1 MQQSATHT
9 AVNSAQ
15 TTVTRLSYKFQRL
28 REQIRSAIL
37 AGEFAKRL
45 PGERELGRRFGANA
59 KTINKALCDL
69 SGEGLLVRRIGR
81 GTFIA
86 SEQAPEN
93 IRKGRRFAT
102 FIPAHGAESQLQ
114 RRIFDAVSVEAA
126 AASHK
131 IARISHDAERNSG
144 SIVLHDWPITS
155 RREAEGILTIPSS
168 ALGGCPIGHAD
179 ASLWLEARRRR
190 IPIVS
195 LGAQAPD
202 AKCHAVVPDFVDA
215 GYQLAE
221 HLFLLGCGSVVA
233 VGGRDC
239 REAAAV
245 ANGCRTAADRHHGRF
260 ESRSLRDSNG
270 NGVATLACVQSRV
283 REAAER
289 AAAIGGGPSV
299 GMVLIG
305 IEAFRFAR
313 SSDALLE
320 RWRQGEIAMVV
331 LLDPGDTLAADMAM
345 TSYEVP
351 VERIA
356 AWGVRLLVES
366 TPGERPIEVL
376 IPGELKI
383 RNTISPEAPRATA
396 SHDALARWSANRE
409 RASDS
414 VIKTGN
420 SA

>member
-1 MQQSATHT
+1 MQQSAAHS
-9 AVNSAQ
+9 AVNSTQ

-37 AGEFAKRL
+37 AGEFASRL

-86 SEQAPEN
+86 SEKTPDRFQKA
-93 IRKGRRFAT
+93 RRFAT
-102 FIPAHGAESQLQ
+102 FMPAHGAESQLQ
-114 RRIFDAVSVEAA
+114 RRLFDAVSVEAA
-126 AASHK
+126 AAGHK
-131 IARISHDAERNSG
+131 VARISHDADRNGG
-144 SIVLHDWPITS
+144 SVVLRDWPITS
-155 RREAEGILTIPSS
+155 RREAEGVLIIPSS
-168 ALGGCPIGHAD
+168 ALNGCPIGHAD

-190 IPIVS
+190 IPMVS
-195 LGAQAPD
+195 LGAQSPD
-202 AKCHAVVPDFVDA
+202 AKCHAVVTDYVDA
-215 GYQLAE
+215 GYRLTE
-221 HLFLLGCGSVVA
+221 HLFMLGCDSVVA
-233 VGGRDC
+233 VGGREC

-260 ESRSLRDSNG
+260 ESRLLRDGNG
-270 NGVATLACVQSRV
+270 NGVATLACVQGRV

-289 AAAIGGGPSV
+289 ATAIGGGPSV

-305 IEAFRFAR
+305 MEALRFAR

-320 RWRQGEIAMVV
+320 RWRQGDIAMAV

-356 AWGVRLLVES
+356 AWGARLLVES

-376 IPGELKI
+376 IAGELRI
-383 RNTISPEAPRATA
+383 RNTISPEAPRSTV
-396 SHDALARWSANRE
+396 SHDAAARRTANRE
-409 RASDS
+409 RASDI
-414 VIKTGN
+414 VV
-420 SA
+420 